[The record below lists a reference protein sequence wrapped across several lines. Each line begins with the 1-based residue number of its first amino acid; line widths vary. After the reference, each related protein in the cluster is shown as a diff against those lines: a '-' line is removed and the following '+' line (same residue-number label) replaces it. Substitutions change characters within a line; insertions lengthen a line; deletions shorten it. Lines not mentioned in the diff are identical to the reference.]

1 MIWMPIGIVV
11 VVRMICIK
19 WIGSLDNKIDRMGT
33 HKEW

>member
-19 WIGSLDNKIDRMGT
+19 WIGSWDNKIDGKDIY
-33 HKEW
+33 KEW